1 MLGHVLP
8 SEATTAYF
16 LLREIMQP
24 SSDLQWADTVNFIYI
39 YILSKKNQFLSLH
52 IRSVVL
58 SLNFRYMKSILLLIY
73 NQVHVLPW
81 EPSSQKQW
89 KDLSWALLYGKKLSS
104 SGNAMEI
111 KPLGYQWLLLLL
123 LKYFVVIGS
132 FMHTQPIFV

>member
-1 MLGHVLP
+1 
-8 SEATTAYF
+8 
-16 LLREIMQP
+16 
-24 SSDLQWADTVNFIYI
+24 
-39 YILSKKNQFLSLH
+39 
-52 IRSVVL
+52 
-58 SLNFRYMKSILLLIY
+58 MKSILLLIY

-89 KDLSWALLYGKKLSS
+89 EDLSWALLYGKKLSS

-111 KPLGYQWLLLLL
+111 KPLGYQWLLFLL